1 MPRREQYSFSV
12 NFSTDIGIGANSAQS
27 VKIDTGAAF
36 FVQKIVGTA
45 WDSSNLRPF
54 LKYPGPTAA
63 SNTESRWLSTL
74 SVMIAISGV
83 QWFNVPVLWSNLVGD
98 VWDPNVLLVEREIKQ
113 GNDIGVTLY
122 NNNTSI
128 GNLQAQ
134 ITFEGY
140 KLWNS

>member
-1 MPRREQYSFSV
+1 MPRREDYAFSLDF
-12 NFSTDIGIGANSAQS
+12 NTDIAMGANAAQS
-27 VKIDTGAAF
+27 VKIDTGSSF

-45 WDSSNLRPF
+45 WDSSNQRPF

-63 SNTESRWLSTL
+63 SNTETRWLSTL

-83 QWFNVPVLWSNLVGD
+83 QWFNAPVLWTNLIGD
-98 VWDPNVLLVEREIKQ
+98 IWDPDVKLVEREIRQ

-128 GNLQAQ
+128 GNVRAQ
-134 ITFEGY
+134 ITFHGY